1 MARKDNS
8 GCFLSISIV
17 GLLFLGFILFG
28 NVVDS
33 SQNKNSTPPA
43 LAFVVFVIIVLSYFV
58 YLVTKGKG
66 E

>member
-1 MARKDNS
+1 MAKEDNS

-28 NVVDS
+28 NVVDNY
-33 SQNKNSTPPA
+33 QNKNSTPPA
-43 LAFVVFVIIVLSYFV
+43 LTFVVFGIIVLSYFI
-58 YLVTKGKG
+58 YIVTKGKG

>member
-1 MARKDNS
+1 MSKKENS
-8 GCFLSISIV
+8 GCFLSISIA
-17 GLLFLGFILFG
+17 GLFFLGFILFG

-43 LAFVVFVIIVLSYFV
+43 LTFVVFIIIVLSYLI
-58 YLVTKGKG
+58 YLFTKGKD